1 MAGVKVNKKKKS
13 EFARASLGDKI
24 FIIMVIALVL
34 LVTFVCIYP
43 LWFTLAASFSDPY
56 AVYGGKVKL
65 WPVNFTLEG
74 YKLII
79 ENQDIWRG
87 YANAIFYTIFGTMF
101 NLFLTIP
108 TAYVL
113 SKKKLYGR
121 GFIST
126 LFIIAMYFNGGMIPN
141 YILMNNLH
149 LVNTK
154 WILIVVNGIS
164 IYNVI
169 ITRTYF
175 QNSIPETLYEAA
187 KIDGADEFKNFF
199 KIALP
204 LSKPIIAVI
213 TLYYAVAHWS
223 DYFNAMIYVT
233 NSKLQPLQVVLQQIL
248 IYNKTAYN
256 TLAQEATDG
265 ALIMDLA
272 RRSYLSTVIKYAIV
286 FVASAPMLIIYP
298 FIQKHFVKGIMI
310 GSLKE

>member
-1 MAGVKVNKKKKS
+1 MAKVVLDKKKKS
-13 EFARASLGDKI
+13 EFARASIGDKT
-24 FIIMVIALVL
+24 FIIVVIFLIL
-34 LVTFVCIYP
+34 LVTVICVYP
-43 LWFTLAASFSDPY
+43 LWFTVAASFSDPY
-56 AVYGGKVKL
+56 AVYGGNVKL
-65 WPVNFTLEG
+65 WPVDFTLEG
-74 YKLII
+74 YQLIL
-79 ENQDIWRG
+79 ENKEIWRG
-87 YANAIFYTIFGTMF
+87 YGNAIFYTVFGTMF
-101 NLFLTIP
+101 NMFLTIP

-113 SKKKLYGR
+113 SKKQLYGR
-121 GFIST
+121 GLIST
-126 LFIIAMYFNGGMIPN
+126 LFVIAMYFSGGMIPN
-141 YILMNNLH
+141 YILMNQLH

-154 WILIVVNGIS
+154 WILIIVNGIS
-164 IYNVI
+164 VYNVI

-204 LSKPIIAVI
+204 LCKPILAVI

-233 NSKLQPLQVVLQQIL
+233 DSKLQPLQVVLQQIL

-256 TLAQEATDG
+256 ELAQEATDG

-298 FIQKHFVKGIMI
+298 FIQKYFVKGIMI